1 MNQTA
6 EVGALQCVV
15 AMKVVAKTGTG
26 PLFRR
31 YTAIAEE
38 AERTLASLS
47 ERFSSTAQQRDDPDE

>member
-1 MNQTA
+1 
-6 EVGALQCVV
+6 
-15 AMKVVAKTGTG
+15 MKVVAKTGTG